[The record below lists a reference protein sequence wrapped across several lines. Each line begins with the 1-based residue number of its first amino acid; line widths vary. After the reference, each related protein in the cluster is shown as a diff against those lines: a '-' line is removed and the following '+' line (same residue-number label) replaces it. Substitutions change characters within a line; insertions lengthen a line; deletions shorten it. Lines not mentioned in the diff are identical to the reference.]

1 MVNNNKRYVL
11 ITAARNEEAL
21 IENTIKCVIAQTI
34 KPVLWIIVSDD
45 STDSTD
51 EIVQSYVNKYD
62 FITLI
67 RNKKTDDRNFASK
80 VYAVNLAI
88 SKVNVDYDFIG
99 ILDADITF
107 EPNYYEMIL
116 QEFEKDPKL
125 GLAGGEFYDIID
137 GKKFR
142 VIKSSMSVRG
152 GIQLFRK
159 ACFQQ
164 IGKFTPLKNGGEDV
178 ITEVTARMNGWK
190 VKSFNH
196 LMLEHHR
203 VTGTGGW
210 SVYEAKFKEGILAHS
225 MGYHPFFQ
233 IFKSFHRIIDK
244 PYVISGFLLFAGY
257 IWAIISGNKR
267 RVSKEF
273 IRFIRKEQM
282 ERMKGLVVK

>member
-1 MVNNNKRYVL
+1 MYKRYVL

-21 IENTIKCVIAQTI
+21 IENTIKCVLAQTL
-34 KPVLWIIVSDD
+34 KPVLWIIVSDA
-45 STDSTD
+45 STDRTD
-51 EIVQSYVNKYD
+51 EIVQNYADKFD

-67 RNKKTDDRNFASK
+67 KNIKTDNRNFASK

-88 SKVNVDYDFIG
+88 SKINIDYDFIG

-107 EPNYYEMIL
+107 EPDYYEMIL
-116 QEFEKDPKL
+116 KEFDKDPKL

-159 ACFQQ
+159 ECFLQ

-178 ITEVTARMNGWK
+178 VTEVTARMNGWT
-190 VKSFNH
+190 VKSFDH
-196 LMLEHHR
+196 LLLEHHR

-233 IFKSFHRIIDK
+233 IFKSFHRLKDR
-244 PYVISGFLLFAGY
+244 PYIISGILLFAGY

-267 RVSKEF
+267 KVSKEF
-273 IRFIRKEQM
+273 ISFIRNEQM
-282 ERMKGLVVK
+282 ERMKKLIVR

>member
-1 MVNNNKRYVL
+1 MHNKRYVL

-21 IENTIKCVIAQTI
+21 IENTIKCVINQTI

-45 STDSTD
+45 STDRTD
-51 EIVQSYVNKYD
+51 EIVKSYTNKYD

-67 RNKKTDDRNFASK
+67 RNKKTDNRNFASK
-80 VYAVNLAI
+80 VYALNLALEH
-88 SKVNVDYDFIG
+88 VNVEYDFIG

-107 EPNYYEMIL
+107 DSNYYKMIL
-116 QEFEKDPKL
+116 DEFEKDPKL

-137 GKKFR
+137 GKKHR

-159 ACFQQ
+159 ECFKQ

-190 VKSFNH
+190 VKSFDH

-225 MGYHPFFQ
+225 MGYHPAFQ
-233 IFKSFHRIIDK
+233 IFKSLHRIIDK
-244 PYVISGFLLFAGY
+244 PYVISGVLLFAGY

-267 RVSKEF
+267 KVSKDF
-273 IRFIRKEQM
+273 IKFIRKEQL
-282 ERMKGLVVK
+282 ERMRGGKVK

>member
-1 MVNNNKRYVL
+1 MFNNQFVL

-21 IENTIKCVIAQTI
+21 IEDTIKCVINQTC
-34 KPVLWIIVSDD
+34 KPTLWIIVSDD
-45 STDSTD
+45 STDKTD
-51 EIVQSYVNKYD
+51 EIVQSYVEKYD

-67 RNKKTDDRNFASK
+67 RNKQIEDRNFASK
-80 VYAVNLAI
+80 VYAVNLALT
-88 SKVNVDYDFIG
+88 KVNVDYDFIG

-116 QEFEKDPKL
+116 KEFGKDLKL
-125 GLAGGEFYDIID
+125 GLAGGEFFDIID

-159 ACFQQ
+159 ECFDQ
-164 IGKFTPLKNGGEDV
+164 IQKFTPLKNGGEDL
-178 ITEVTARMNGWK
+178 ITEVTARMNGWA

-196 LMLEHHR
+196 LMLDHNR
-203 VTGTGGW
+203 LTGTGGW
-210 SVYEAKFKEGILAHS
+210 SIYEAKFKEGILAHS

-233 IFKSFHRIIDK
+233 IFKSFHRMMDR
-244 PYVISGFLLFAGY
+244 PYIISGILLFVGY
-257 IWAIISGNKR
+257 IWAIISRNKR
-267 RVSKEF
+267 KVSQEF
-273 IRFIRKEQM
+273 ISFIRQEQM

>member
-1 MVNNNKRYVL
+1 MFNRRYVL

-21 IENTIKCVIAQTI
+21 IENTIKCVISQTL
-34 KPVLWIIVSDD
+34 KPILWIIVSDD
-45 STDSTD
+45 STDRTD
-51 EIVQSYVNKYD
+51 EIVQNYADKYD
-62 FITLI
+62 FITLL
-67 RNKKTDDRNFASK
+67 RNNKTENRNFASK

-88 SKVNVDYDFIG
+88 SKINVDYDFIG

-116 QEFEKDPKL
+116 REFEKDPKL
-125 GLAGGEFYDIID
+125 GLAGGEFYDIIN

-159 ACFQQ
+159 ECFAQ

-178 ITEVTARMNGWK
+178 VTEVTARMNGWE
-190 VKSFNH
+190 VKSFDH

-233 IFKSFHRIIDK
+233 IFKSFHRLKDR
-244 PYVISGFLLFAGY
+244 PYIISGILLFTGY

-267 RVSKEF
+267 KVSKEF
-273 IRFIRKEQM
+273 IKFIRKEQLN
-282 ERMKGLVVK
+282 RMKGLVVK